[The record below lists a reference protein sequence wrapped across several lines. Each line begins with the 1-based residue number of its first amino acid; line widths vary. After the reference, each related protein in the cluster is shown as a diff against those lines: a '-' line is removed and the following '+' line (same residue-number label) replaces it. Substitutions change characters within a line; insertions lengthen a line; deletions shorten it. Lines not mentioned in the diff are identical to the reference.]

1 VSEKKFNGLLLGI
14 SRILKT
20 QGIWQFTQLQCCVAR
35 DRPSGR
41 WSPANLHYSPY
52 PLLRRPFCRSSAPIS
67 RCYLGHTYCSFKVSP
82 LRKNHFGLLRSQN
95 FQFFKGT
102 TSKSYKRRVQVPK
115 PGRLTPT
122 QSANQYMTTMYSYTY
137 NITAYPSLDSQ
148 IVTSKPE
155 ASKQKIGEV
164 GQKRVLFYAKVEV
177 YDHIHH
183 KHMDDEEHIAYWF
196 QGYEYDVRRAECEK
210 TVARMEKAKAPL
222 LDDDD
227 FCSRGLERST
237 KAGRCQLTKNRTES
251 YAIVNYEQNRQ
262 WSDVHRTSLD
272 ANALARAYRSTTK
285 NAALVARRTGI
296 SDEEYVLGAYFPGM
310 NVKEASHKTNPTYF
324 FGFSTFTRTS
334 AVSVMRA
341 NASSHRRLNIE

>member
-1 VSEKKFNGLLLGI
+1 
-14 SRILKT
+14 
-20 QGIWQFTQLQCCVAR
+20 
-35 DRPSGR
+35 
-41 WSPANLHYSPY
+41 
-52 PLLRRPFCRSSAPIS
+52 
-67 RCYLGHTYCSFKVSP
+67 
-82 LRKNHFGLLRSQN
+82 
-95 FQFFKGT
+95 
-102 TSKSYKRRVQVPK
+102 
-115 PGRLTPT
+115 
-122 QSANQYMTTMYSYTY
+122 MTTMYSYTY

-155 ASKQKIGEV
+155 ATKHTIGEV
-164 GQKRVLFYAKVEV
+164 QQKRVLFYAKVEV

-196 QGYEYDVRRAECEK
+196 QGYEYNVRRAECEK
-210 TVARMEKAKAPL
+210 TVARMEKAKTPL
-222 LDDDD
+222 RDDDD
-227 FCSRGLERST
+227 LCSRGLERST

-310 NVKEASHKTNPTYF
+310 NVKEASHKTNATYF